1 MEVADGQLQNERH
14 QSRSDIPLRL
24 SSVSIPASL
33 SVHSFR
39 VADGKGMTWFAC
51 MSNFVLSIVGTS
63 VLGVANSMAKGGW
76 ILPVICAAVGT
87 SVIYETTNLVSDTV
101 DKLVAE
107 GAEVRAYAD
116 FAGAALGPYARTIA
130 AVSSSLS
137 LLGMICG
144 GMVVITSCLQ
154 YAYAFPFDIEW
165 PIPLLGS
172 SCSTKKDDIKANG
185 MAWYAF
191 FASFLTLFYTL
202 VPLGELLNKTAMLGP
217 IVCILCVILAWWGA
231 GSAVADLG
239 DFPVAC
245 RDTPVKPYW
254 SIGPPSNENNFFGW
268 LWDCA
273 SITFD
278 LASYNV
284 YNFAV
289 VVTAPS
295 LKMQMVNARE
305 FVSAAGSAYVIC
317 FATFLTIMLLEYW
330 GCGSY
335 IPENIIDAMKQNRPD
350 NWFAMPKPWEQGDG
364 TNVGRFFAWMVIFNL
379 IVTDGIYVPVAALS
393 LASMFPESWSRT
405 PHFKKFI
412 GVFVTLFRLIV
423 ATSITSFITL
433 NKLTSSLFCVTNN
446 ILLPILAFHATKP
459 RLVSTTTKIRHGIMF
474 IFGIGILSVG
484 TYRST
489 IDFMDGGSCASA
501 SSENLRPKLTEACLG
516 LLHGSNNTTV
526 DFELLMSDSVRF
538 S

>member
-1 MEVADGQLQNERH
+1 
-14 QSRSDIPLRL
+14 
-24 SSVSIPASL
+24 
-33 SVHSFR
+33 
-39 VADGKGMTWFAC
+39 
-51 MSNFVLSIVGTS
+51 
-63 VLGVANSMAKGGW
+63 
-76 ILPVICAAVGT
+76 
-87 SVIYETTNLVSDTV
+87 
-101 DKLVAE
+101 
-107 GAEVRAYAD
+107 
-116 FAGAALGPYARTIA
+116 
-130 AVSSSLS
+130 
-137 LLGMICG
+137 
-144 GMVVITSCLQ
+144 
-154 YAYAFPFDIEW
+154 
-165 PIPLLGS
+165 
-172 SCSTKKDDIKANG
+172 
-185 MAWYAF
+185 
-191 FASFLTLFYTL
+191 
-202 VPLGELLNKTAMLGP
+202 
-217 IVCILCVILAWWGA
+217 
-231 GSAVADLG
+231 
-239 DFPVAC
+239 
-245 RDTPVKPYW
+245 
-254 SIGPPSNENNFFGW
+254 
-268 LWDCA
+268 
-273 SITFD
+273 
-278 LASYNV
+278 
-284 YNFAV
+284 
-289 VVTAPS
+289 
-295 LKMQMVNARE
+295 MQMVNARE
-305 FVSAAGSAYVIC
+305 FVSAAGSAYGIC

-379 IVTDGIYVPVAALS
+379 LLTDGIYVPVAALS
-393 LASMFPESWSRT
+393 LGNMFPESWSRT